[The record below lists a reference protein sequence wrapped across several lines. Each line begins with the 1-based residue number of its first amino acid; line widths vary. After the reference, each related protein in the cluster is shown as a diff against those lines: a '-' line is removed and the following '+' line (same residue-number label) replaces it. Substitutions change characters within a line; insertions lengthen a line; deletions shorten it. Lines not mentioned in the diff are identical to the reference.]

1 MCIKTLEKKD
11 MVLKKVKIFS
21 SRQNASQTKSEKTS
35 NSCSATSGFSA
46 LMVSQLYQ

>member
-1 MCIKTLEKKD
+1 VYQNSGKERYGFEKSKNIQ
-11 MVLKKVKIFS
+11 LS
-21 SRQNASQTKSEKTS
+21 SKPSQTKSEKTS